1 MKLHLI
7 TTLLLLSHSLSYA
20 QNDSIPIG
28 RVVYIQTA
36 NTEGDA
42 PKNGYA
48 TLLFNNTQSLYIQNS
63 APKQDSIFS
72 NGGGPVYSTM
82 FGDNEGFP
90 ILKIH
95 ATRKLF
101 CKITCPRFSKN
112 HCIVTD
118 TFGTIAWTLH
128 PEHKRFGQYDCRR
141 ATGKYRG
148 RDYEA
153 WYTLD
158 IPISTGPFKLGGLP
172 GLILEART
180 LDGIVKFQ
188 FSSLEIS
195 SNIPGIIK
203 MPSGKD
209 MHMSL
214 AAFNAEFDA
223 LMNAFLENAKS
234 KGVEMTST
242 PIETIEL
249 NTEN

>member
-1 MKLHLI
+1 MNLPLSCI
-7 TTLLLLSHSLSYA
+7 LFLFPLSLLA

-28 RVVYIQTA
+28 RVVYIQEA
-36 NTEGDA
+36 NTGGDA
-42 PKNGYA
+42 SKNGYA
-48 TLLFNNTQSLYIQNS
+48 TLLFNNNQSLYIQNS
-63 APKQDSIFS
+63 APKQDSSFNS
-72 NGGGPVYSTM
+72 GEYVYSTM

-95 ATRKLF
+95 SARKLY

-158 IPISTGPFKLGGLP
+158 IPIPSGPFKLGGLP

-195 SNIPGIIK
+195 SNIPDIIK
-203 MPSGKD
+203 MPLGKD

-214 AAFNAEFDA
+214 AAFNAEFEA
-223 LMNAFLENAKS
+223 FNNAFLEYAKS

>member
-1 MKLHLI
+1 MKMHLI
-7 TTLLLLSHSLSYA
+7 TTLLLLSCSLSHA

-28 RVVYIQTA
+28 RVVYIQEA
-36 NTEGDA
+36 NTEGDISN
-42 PKNGYA
+42 NGYA

-63 APKQDSIFS
+63 APKQDSFFS

-95 ATRKLF
+95 AARKLF
-101 CKITCPRFSKN
+101 CKITCPRFSKK

-118 TFGTIAWTLH
+118 TFCTIAWTLH

-153 WYTLD
+153 WYTLE
-158 IPISTGPFKLGGLP
+158 IPIPTGPFKLGGLP

-188 FSSLEIS
+188 FSSLELS
-195 SNIPGIIK
+195 SNIPDIIK
-203 MPSGKD
+203 VPSGKD

-214 AAFNAEFDA
+214 ADFNAEFEAFNNA
-223 LMNAFLENAKS
+223 LLENYRAK
-234 KGVEMTST
+234 GFQVTST

>member
-1 MKLHLI
+1 MNLY
-7 TTLLLLSHSLSYA
+7 LSGILFFLFPMLVFA
-20 QNDSIPIG
+20 QLDSIPFG
-28 RVVYIQTA
+28 KVTYIQEA

-42 PKNGYA
+42 SKNGYT
-48 TLLFNNTQSLYIQNS
+48 TLLFNNTQSIYIHNS
-63 APKQDSIFS
+63 APKQDSSFS
-72 NGGGPVYSTM
+72 TGEYVYSTM

-95 ATRKLF
+95 AARKLY
-101 CKITCPRFSKN
+101 CKIVCPRFSKN

-158 IPISTGPFKLGGLP
+158 IPIPTGPFKLGGLP

-195 SNIPGIIK
+195 SNIPEIIK

-209 MHMSL
+209 IHMSQ
-214 AAFNAEFDA
+214 AAFIADFEA
-223 LMNAFLENAKS
+223 LNKSILENAKS
-234 KGVEMTST
+234 KGIVMTIT
-242 PIETIEL
+242 PFETIEL